1 MPPSKMMTV
10 NERRKY
16 LSILGPRY
24 RHAQRA
30 ECTALFTEMEQ
41 VTRLHRKGIVRLLG
55 APSLERTPQGPRYR
69 RRTYGPEVADVVRVC
84 WESLDY
90 LCAERLTPALV
101 PTAQQLAQWE
111 ELVLSPGLEAQ
122 LGAISRAT
130 VQRLLQRLARY
141 PQTAA
146 GQTLTAQSR
155 AAHGTDG
162 AVTLDDH
169 DAREL

>member
-90 LCAERLTPALV
+90 LVRSA
-101 PTAQQLAQWE
+101 
-111 ELVLSPGLEAQ
+111 
-122 LGAISRAT
+122 SR
-130 VQRLLQRLARY
+130 RRWY
-141 PQTAA
+141 PPRSSSHS
-146 GQTLTAQSR
+146 GKNWC
-155 AAHGTDG
+155 
-162 AVTLDDH
+162 
-169 DAREL
+169 